1 MFMVEQQSNLLETLT
16 QGVYEQSNEYK
27 VYTNDGQY
35 IFNAKEESKCCSR
48 MLCHP
53 NHDLKIHIQFPTINN
68 NNNYNNNNQNIIN
81 NNSNTTTDLFTIIK
95 PFKCCCCAFCVCCQ
109 KEITI
114 RQSQPDDVI

>member
-1 MFMVEQQSNLLETLT
+1 MVEQQSNLLETLT

-27 VYTNDGQY
+27 IFTNDGQY
-35 IFNAKEESKCCSR
+35 LFNAKEESKCCSR

-53 NHDLKIHIQFPTINN
+53 NHDLKIHIQFPTIT
-68 NNNYNNNNQNIIN
+68 NNNNQNNQN
-81 NNSNTTTDLFTIIK
+81 NNNANNNTTDLFTIIK